1 MNDTL
6 DSAHAWFFEAA
17 SHFLDG
23 KLVIRLVEG
32 IKGTERQFVEVS
44 GTKLGPYFPVK
55 VEAQSRVA
63 EITFANALVYFGYN
77 ESYDTAEPDLKKGAG
92 RFLFNAEA
100 SSFRKFAEKRTTVAQ
115 LHEGPY
121 LEFLLCCEDRIF
133 HVLSSEEPVVVVLQ
147 GNPDLTVERTNTW
160 SAN

>member
-17 SHFLDG
+17 SHLLDG

-32 IKGTERQFVEVS
+32 IKGAERQFVEVS

-55 VEAQSRVA
+55 VESQSRIA
-63 EITFANALVYFGYN
+63 EVTFVNALAFFGYN
-77 ESYDTAEPDLKKGAG
+77 ESYDTAEPDLKKGVG
-92 RFLFNAEA
+92 RFLFNVEA

-121 LEFLLCCEDRIF
+121 LEFLLCCEDRVF
-133 HVLSSEEPVVVVLQ
+133 HILSSEEPVVVVLSER
-147 GNPDLTVERTNTW
+147 PDLTTERTNTW

>member
-17 SHFLDG
+17 SHHLDG
-23 KLVIRLVEG
+23 KFVIRLVEG
-32 IKGTERQFVEVS
+32 IKGTERQFVEVCDK
-44 GTKLGPYFPVK
+44 KLGPYFPVT

-63 EITFANALVYFGYN
+63 EITFANALAFFGYN

-121 LEFLLCCEDRIF
+121 LEFLLFCEDRIF
-133 HVLSSEEPVVVVLQ
+133 HVLSSEEPEVVVLQ
-147 GNPDLTVERTNTW
+147 ENPDITIERTNTW

>member
-6 DSAHAWFFEAA
+6 DSAHAWFFESA

-23 KLVIRLVEG
+23 RLVIRIVEG

-55 VEAQSRVA
+55 VEAQSRIA
-63 EITFANALVYFGYN
+63 EITFANALVYFGYD

-100 SSFRKFAEKRTTVAQ
+100 SSFRKFAEKRTTVAK
-115 LHEGPY
+115 LHEEPY

-147 GNPDLTVERTNTW
+147 ANPDLTVERTNTW